1 MTKLNKDQLAVMAA
15 IMGLSNA
22 GQDSLFKGPFASVTV
37 EDVKAQVKPVSYETD
52 RLECAVVRFGGG
64 LFENEEM
71 LKMFVD
77 EAKAWVKTLRPMPV
91 DKIKSTWPDYAKFVD
106 AII

>member
-1 MTKLNKDQLAVMAA
+1 MAKLNKDQLAVMAA

-22 GQDSLFKGPFASVTV
+22 GQDSLFKGSSASVTV
-37 EDVKAQVKPVSYETD
+37 EDVKASYKTD

-71 LKMFVD
+71 LEMFVD
-77 EAKAWVKTLRPMPV
+77 EAKAWVKTLRSMSI

-106 AII
+106 ALTQEIVA